1 MNLVCGSLK
10 QHENCIKIIIIII
23 FLPYTGYGL
32 RVFVCMFVDYFM
44 LFVSYGLDNTL
55 INARTIQLNKTGPHI
70 INELFMARRKMYT
83 YINNTLTNNIKKKI
97 NSIKKEN

>member
-10 QHENCIKIIIIII
+10 QHENCIKYYYFYII
-23 FLPYTGYGL
+23 FLLPYIGNGL

-44 LFVSYGLDNTL
+44 LFISYGLVNTH

-70 INELFMARRKMYT
+70 INELFMARRKCT
-83 YINNTLTNNIKKKI
+83 YVY
-97 NSIKKEN
+97 